1 MGPRREKRQR
11 VASGGFSRGLQPCGA
26 SAVNFYALTL
36 VLLLL
41 LCTSPAFAADVR
53 LAWDPNPETTLSG
66 YKLYFG
72 TASRDYA
79 TVINVAKSTTYTVT
93 GLVSGTYYFAVTAYD
108 IQGNE
113 SGFSNEVLTTI
124 AGCSYSISPAT
135 QSFTSVAGTGTVSV
149 ASPAG
154 CSWSAESNADWIAV
168 TAGSSGSACDVGRL
182 PVPG

>member
-11 VASGGFSRGLQPCGA
+11 VASGGFSRGLQPCGT

-41 LCTSPAFAADVR
+41 LCKSPAFAADVR

-79 TVINVAKSTTYTVT
+79 TVINVSKSTTYTVT

-113 SGFSNEVLTTI
+113 SGFSNEV
-124 AGCSYSISPAT
+124 
-135 QSFTSVAGTGTVSV
+135 
-149 ASPAG
+149 
-154 CSWSAESNADWIAV
+154 
-168 TAGSSGSACDVGRL
+168 
-182 PVPG
+182 